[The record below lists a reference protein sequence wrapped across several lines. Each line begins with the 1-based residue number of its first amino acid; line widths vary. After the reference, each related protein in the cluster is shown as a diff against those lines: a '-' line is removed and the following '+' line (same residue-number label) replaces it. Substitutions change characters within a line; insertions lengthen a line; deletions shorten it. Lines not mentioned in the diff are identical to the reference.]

1 MYTDPIADMLTRIR
15 NASQARKAD
24 LAMPHSKLKE
34 NLARLLLAEGF
45 ISGVQVVGTTKKLLQ
60 VTLKYVDGQSVIN
73 GIKRVSKPGQRIY
86 VPSDKLPHTSSGFG
100 LSIVSTS
107 QGLLTDKQARKAK
120 VGGEIMCQVW

>member
-1 MYTDPIADMLTRIR
+1 
-15 NASQARKAD
+15 
-24 LAMPHSKLKE
+24 
-34 NLARLLLAEGF
+34 LAEGF

-60 VTLKYVDGQSVIN
+60 ITLKYVDGQSVIN

-100 LSIVSTS
+100 VSVVSTS

-120 VGGEIMCQVW
+120 VGGEVMCQVW